1 MTVLVALNIVR
12 GSYPRSRSKTAPRT
26 DAKGRKIMRK
36 ALRVALVWHG
46 TVMAE
51 RKVRSGSV
59 TVGSA
64 KNATFHA
71 PVGSDVEVHD
81 LFAVSG
87 DQATLTLAKSMDGVV
102 TVNGQQKKLSG
113 GETLS
118 LKAGDSGIL
127 NAGDVAIF
135 FQWIDDD
142 AAIAAAGVLA
152 TVDFNLAATTL
163 VAAAAHIAFLIA
175 AFLLAD
181 MTLRAG
187 GIDIP
192 DRFVSILVDEPPD
205 AIEDIEEEEALDET
219 TSKAAGGEEGKF
231 GEEDAEV
238 EDSILPDHDGPMVD
252 QLQTTELGMAMEAA
266 IGLTG
271 ALTNVF
277 GQTDSFANTFGQDF
291 ATAGEGD
298 VFVVGRGVGGLG
310 MRGGGRGG
318 GGDGFGR
325 VHGVGSIDTG
335 GGRGTG
341 ASLGRR
347 GSSAP
352 RASMSRGRPNVNGFL
367 SREQIERVV
376 RRHSRGIRYCYER
389 ELMNDPALGGRIS
402 VNWTIDLEGRVSSA
416 SVVENSM
423 GNRDVESCILRE
435 VRRMRFD
442 QPDGGMVVVTY
453 PFTFRAEGE

>member
-1 MTVLVALNIVR
+1 
-12 GSYPRSRSKTAPRT
+12 
-26 DAKGRKIMRK
+26 MRK
-36 ALRVALVWHG
+36 SLRVALVWHG

-51 RKVRSGSV
+51 RTVRGGAV

-71 PVGSDVEVHD
+71 SVGSEDD
-81 LFAVSG
+81 ILTLFDVSG
-87 DQATLTLAKSMDGVV
+87 ETATLSLPKGMDGLVSV
-102 TVNGQQKKLSG
+102 GGSEKKLSG
-113 GETLS
+113 GETLTV
-118 LKAGDSGIL
+118 KPGDSGVL
-127 NAGDVAIF
+127 SAGEVAVF
-135 FQWIDDD
+135 FQWVDDD
-142 AAIAAAGVLA
+142 AAVAAAGVLA
-152 TVDFNLAATTL
+152 TIDFNLAATTAI
-163 VAAAAHIAFLIA
+163 AAAAHIAFLVL
-175 AFLLAD
+175 AFLFAD
-181 MTLRAG
+181 LRLSAG
-187 GIDIP
+187 ELNIP
-192 DRFVSILVDEPPD
+192 DRFVQILVDEPPD

-252 QLQTTELGMAMEAA
+252 HLDTTELGMAMNAA

-277 GQTDSFANTFGQDF
+277 GQTDAFSNTFGQDF

-298 VFVVGRGVGGLG
+298 VLVVGRGVGGLG
-310 MRGGGRGG
+310 RRGTGRGG

-335 GGRGTG
+335 GGQGTG

-347 GSSAP
+347 GSTAP

-376 RRHSRGIRYCYER
+376 RRHSRGIRYCYEH
-389 ELMNDPALGGRIS
+389 ELMNDPELAGRIS

-416 SVVENSM
+416 SIVENSM
-423 GNRDVESCILRE
+423 GNRDVEGCIMRE

-453 PFTFRAEGE
+453 PFTFRAESE

>member
-1 MTVLVALNIVR
+1 
-12 GSYPRSRSKTAPRT
+12 
-26 DAKGRKIMRK
+26 MRK
-36 ALRVALVWHG
+36 SLRVALVWHG

-51 RKVRSGSV
+51 QKFRSGRVSL
-59 TVGSA
+59 GSA
-64 KNATFHA
+64 KTATFHA
-71 PVGSDVEVHD
+71 PVGGDIDSHD
-81 LFAVSG
+81 LFDVSG
-87 DQATLTLAKSMDGVV
+87 ESATLSLPKTMEGVV
-102 TVNGQQKKLSG
+102 TVGGTEKTLSG
-113 GETLS
+113 GESVS
-118 LKAGDSGIL
+118 LNAGDSGIL
-127 NAGDVAIF
+127 SAGDVAVF
-135 FQWIDDD
+135 FQWVDDD

-152 TVDFNLAATTL
+152 TIDFNLASTT
-163 VAAAAHIAFLIA
+163 VIAAAAHAAFLIL
-175 AFLLAD
+175 AFLFAD
-181 MTLRAG
+181 LTMNAG
-187 GIDIP
+187 ELDIP

-231 GEEDAEV
+231 GEEEAEV

-252 QLQTTELGMAMEAA
+252 ELQTTELGMAMEAA

-335 GGRGTG
+335 GGRGQG

-389 ELMNDPALGGRIS
+389 ELQNDPELGGRVS
-402 VNWTIDLEGRVSSA
+402 VNWTIDLDGRVQSA

-423 GNRDVESCILRE
+423 GSRNVESCILRE

-453 PFTFRAEGE
+453 PFTFRAETD